1 MSKCRFCGTKLN
13 YIFVDLGKTPPSNS
27 FLDDNSLNK
36 KESKYP
42 LCALVCHNCFLVQ
55 LDEFVTPQNIFSK
68 YAYFSSYSTSW
79 LNHAKNFV
87 DMMIKRFDLN
97 KDHQIIEIAS
107 NDGYLLQYFNKK
119 NIKVLGIEP
128 AANVAQAS
136 IEKNIPTIVDFFSTK
151 LAKELKIKHICPD
164 VIVGNNVLAQV
175 PNLNNFV
182 KGIKILLKPNGILTI
197 EFPHLLQ
204 LIKQTQFDTIY
215 HEHFSYFSA
224 LTVSKILAFHGLTI
238 FDIEE
243 LKTHGGSLRI
253 FVKHSK
259 NSKIKITKN
268 VKKIFL
274 KEKKFGLDTIETYQ
288 NFSQSVKKIKHD
300 LRKFLINA
308 KNKSKKVVCYG
319 APAKGNTLLNFCEIG
334 TDLIQYAVDLNP
346 FKQGLFLPGSHIPI
360 MAVEKIRETKPDYL
374 LILPWNLKEEIISQ
388 MSYIREWDGCF
399 IIPIPEV
406 KAIHDF

>member
-1 MSKCRFCGTKLN
+1 LSKCRFCGTKLN
-13 YIFVDLGKTPPSNS
+13 HIFVDLGKTPLSNS

-36 KESKYP
+36 KEPKYP
-42 LCALVCHNCFLVQ
+42 LCAFVCHNCFLVQ
-55 LDEFVTPQNIFSK
+55 LDEFATPQSIFSK
-68 YAYFSSYSTSW
+68 YAYFSSYATSW
-79 LNHAKNFV
+79 LNHAKNYV

-97 KDHQIIEIAS
+97 KEHQIIEIAS

-175 PNLNNFV
+175 PNLNDFV
-182 KGIKILLKPNGILTI
+182 KGIKILLKPNGILTM

-224 LTVSKILAFHGLTI
+224 LTVSKVFTFHGLTI

-268 VKKIFL
+268 VEKIFL

-334 TDLIQYAVDLNP
+334 TDLIQYTVDLNP
-346 FKQGLFLPGSHIPI
+346 FKQGLFLPGSHILI
-360 MAVEKIRETKPDYL
+360 LSVEKIRETKPDYL

-388 MSYIREWDGCF
+388 MSYIRKWDGRF

-406 KAIHDF
+406 KTIHDF